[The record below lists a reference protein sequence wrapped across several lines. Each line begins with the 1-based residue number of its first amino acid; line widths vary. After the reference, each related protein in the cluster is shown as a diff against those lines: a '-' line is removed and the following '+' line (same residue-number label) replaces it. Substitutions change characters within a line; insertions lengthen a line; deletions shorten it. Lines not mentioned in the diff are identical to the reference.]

1 MFGGAAT
8 ASLIACSKSKRPS
21 LVASH
26 NPSGAE
32 QLADR
37 IIKDTNAAY
46 FVAAAYIGDR
56 LGLFKAMAHAGPLTA
71 DRLAK
76 KTGLNERY
84 VLEWLRTMA
93 AAQYLDCRP
102 ESNAFE
108 MPAEH
113 ISVLVD
119 EDSPTF
125 SMGLVEGTVP
135 DILMVPR
142 VLAAFGT
149 GKGIPYGDYP
159 AETFDA
165 IERITKPD
173 YRHRLTQRWLLSR
186 FLELWI
192 ASMRAAL
199 RQILAQVPDMR
210 PLSLP
215 KRSRRRGPSSSPH

>member
-1 MFGGAAT
+1 
-8 ASLIACSKSKRPS
+8 
-21 LVASH
+21 
-26 NPSGAE
+26 
-32 QLADR
+32 
-37 IIKDTNAAY
+37 
-46 FVAAAYIGDR
+46 
-56 LGLFKAMAHAGPLTA
+56 
-71 DRLAK
+71 
-76 KTGLNERY
+76 

-210 PLSLP
+210 PLIISLESLTVSAV
-215 KRSRRRGPSSSPH
+215 SRVLSISVRCSRVLLRFARRMIFVVTLRVWPGASDTVFTISPGCVPSGFHSCL

>member
-1 MFGGAAT
+1 MRRKSFLLSMFSGAAT
-8 ASLIACSKSKRPS
+8 ASLLACSRSKRPS
-21 LVASH
+21 FAASH
-26 NPSGAE
+26 NSSGAE

-37 IIKDTNAAY
+37 IINDTNTAY

-56 LGLFKAMAHAGPLTA
+56 LGLFKAMAGAGPLTA

-76 KTGLNERY
+76 KTGFNERY

-93 AAQYLDCRP
+93 TAHYLHYRP

-165 IERITKPD
+165 IERITKSPAHTTLAA
-173 YRHRLTQRWLLSR
+173 RHT
-186 FLELWI
+186 
-192 ASMRAAL
+192 
-199 RQILAQVPDMR
+199 
-210 PLSLP
+210 
-215 KRSRRRGPSSSPH
+215 